1 MAASLLFTMYTIQPF
16 IFGKRGCGSFL
27 MMIKPGYAVL
37 CGIAL
42 LLGSVW
48 SIDLGRA
55 RAQQT
60 SSFAAA
66 VQRITHRPEFRHAT
80 FGIDFYSLDR
90 DQPIFEMNPQELF
103 TPASTTKLLT
113 EGTALELL
121 GPDYRFHTRV
131 YRTGPIDADG
141 TLHGDL
147 VLVASGDPN
156 LSQRIQPDGT
166 LAFENEDHCYG
177 GSFDTRAVPGIRW
190 LCSASWLNR
199 WLRTECGRLTG
210 GFLWTLLCF
219 RRARGNWERGWSF
232 RPSSSTT
239 TLLMSLL
246 LPALLWV
253 LRRP

>member
-131 YRTGPIDADG
+131 YRTGAIGSDG

-147 VLVASGDPN
+147 ILVASGDPN
-156 LSQRIQPDGT
+156 LSGRIQPDGT
-166 LAFENEDHCYG
+166 LGFENQDHSYD
-177 GSFDTRAVPGIRW
+177 GSPDTKVVPGDPLLVIRE
-190 LCSASWLNR
+190 LAAQVTAHGVKR
-199 WLRTECGRLTG
+199 IEGRVLVDA
-210 GFLWTLLCF
+210 TLFPEGDREL
-219 RRARGNWERGWSF
+219 G
-232 RPSSSTT
+232 T
-239 TLLMSLL
+239 
-246 LPALLWV
+246 
-253 LRRP
+253 

>member
-121 GPDYRFHTRV
+121 GPDYRFTRGSIEPGPSMLMARFMAIWCWWRAAI
-131 YRTGPIDADG
+131 RTFRSAFSPMGRWP
-141 TLHGDL
+141 LRM
-147 VLVASGDPN
+147 
-156 LSQRIQPDGT
+156 RIIVT
-166 LAFENEDHCYG
+166 EAV
-177 GSFDTRAVPGIRW
+177 SIRAPCRGIRW

-199 WLRTECGRLTG
+199 WLRTECSRLTG